1 MEIRTKEEVDNH
13 HRRDMETT
21 NIFSATTAK
30 TIQEFI
36 RSLRENAPK
45 FDFRVHE
52 VVDMRKLYDG
62 YGIEV
67 ADNFEVYTITL
78 CSPQKSYK
86 SITKN
91 PARNAAI
98 IESKHIVV
106 YRGDQGVTTINY
118 LPLPQEFIRETF
130 PDDAEFPENIHQ
142 SCQQRIKII
151 EASL

>member
-1 MEIRTKEEVDNH
+1 MERK
-13 HRRDMETT
+13 
-21 NIFSATTAK
+21 NIFSTTTAK
-30 TIQEFI
+30 SIHEFVE
-36 RSLRENAPK
+36 SLRENAPK

-91 PARNAAI
+91 PERNAAI
-98 IESKHIVV
+98 IEAKHIVV

-118 LPLPQEFIRETF
+118 LPLPREFIKETF
-130 PDDAEFPENIHQ
+130 PDDEGFPESISQ